1 MIEIK
6 VFYGDWKEATGAQA
20 ISFYNTFCSG
30 STALTQTDKEKV
42 FNKNHIKG
50 ATIKSI
56 YNNGKLEPK
65 LETEEQKKE
74 RMFNH
79 YKQYIMS
86 GDKPVKNTTRF
97 NVIEYLCRCP
107 EINPYEMAASI
118 LKDGW
123 KINFDD
129 SSITTEENNIKRR
142 KVERLLKIQ
151 EV

>member
-6 VFYGDWKEATGAQA
+6 AFYGDWNEATEAQA
-20 ISFYNTFCSG
+20 ISFYTVFCSG

-50 ATIKSI
+50 ATIKTI

-65 LETEEQKKE
+65 LETEEQKRV
-74 RMFNH
+74 RMFNG
-79 YKQYIMS
+79 YKERIMS
-86 GDKPVKNTTRF
+86 SDRPVKNTTRF
-97 NVIEYLCRCP
+97 NVIEHVCLCP
-107 EINPYEMAASI
+107 KINPYEMAASI

-129 SSITTEENNIKRR
+129 SSISIEENDIKRR
-142 KVERLLKIQ
+142 KVEKLLKLQ